1 MHIHIHEFPDSPF
14 LKLTAAEFHAAAAQ
28 AGPIGQGHRL
38 TMGASF
44 ADYAA
49 AAPTV
54 EVLIATPGAVRRL
67 DLTLAP
73 RLRIIQSTAAGVDA
87 LAPFDMIPAGVKLL
101 NNRGVHADRA
111 GEFAIM
117 AMLMLATHMQ
127 EFVADQSAQ
136 RWRRKPSGI
145 VAGKRATIV
154 GVGGLG
160 GGAARR
166 ARQFGIHVT
175 GIRFGVDP
183 HPDCDETRPIA
194 ELDAVLPRTDFLI
207 LACPLTH
214 ATRHLL
220 DARRIALLAPHAGVI
235 NIGRG
240 GLVDQAALIAAL
252 NDHAI
257 AGAVLDVFAQE
268 PIPPGDP
275 VWTAANLIITP
286 HISSDDPDHYNAAT
300 LAMFFANLT
309 TLAEGRDPPTLVDFS
324 KGY

>member
-1 MHIHIHEFPDSPF
+1 MHIYIHEFPDSPF
-14 LKLTAAEFHAAAAQ
+14 LKLTADEFHTAAAL
-28 AGPIGQGHRL
+28 AGSIGQGHQL
-38 TMGASF
+38 TMGTCL

-49 AAPTV
+49 AAPSA
-54 EVLIATPGAVRRL
+54 EALIASPGTVRRL

-73 RLRIIQSTAAGVDA
+73 RLKLIQSTSAGVDA

-117 AMLMLATHMQ
+117 AMLMLTTHMPQ
-127 EFVADQSAQ
+127 LIANQREQ
-136 RWRRKPSGI
+136 RWHRKPSGI
-145 VAGKRATIV
+145 VAGKRVTIV

-166 ARQFGIHVT
+166 AQQFGIHVT
-175 GIRFGVDP
+175 GIRFGADP
-183 HPDCDETRPIA
+183 HPDCNETHPIA
-194 ELDAVLPRTDFLI
+194 ELDAVLPHTDFLL

-220 DARRIALLAPHAGVI
+220 DARRIALLPAHAGVI

-240 GLVDQAALIAAL
+240 GLIDQPALIAAL
-252 NDHAI
+252 NQQAI
-257 AGAVLDVFAQE
+257 AGAMLDVFAQE
-268 PIPPGDP
+268 PIPADDP
-275 VWTAANLIITP
+275 VWTAKNLIITP

-300 LAMFFANLT
+300 LAMFFANLK
-309 TLAEGRDPPTLVDFS
+309 TLAAGQTPPTLVDFS

>member
-14 LKLTAAEFHAAAAQ
+14 LKLTAQEFHEAAAL
-28 AGPIGQGHRL
+28 AGPIGRGHVL
-38 TMGASF
+38 TMGASLEDF
-44 ADYAA
+44 AA
-49 AAPTV
+49 AAPGI

-73 RLRIIQSTAAGVDA
+73 KLRIIQSTAAGVDA
-87 LAPFDMIPAGVKLL
+87 LVPFDMIPAGVKLL

-117 AMLMLATHMQ
+117 AMLMLATHMPQ
-127 EFVADQSAQ
+127 FMADQRAH
-136 RWRRKPSGI
+136 RWHRRPSGI

-175 GIRFGVDP
+175 GIRNGDAP
-183 HPDCDETRPIA
+183 HPDCDETRPIG
-194 ELDAVLPRTDFLI
+194 ELDSVLPTSDFLL
-207 LACPLTH
+207 LACPLTP
-214 ATRHLL
+214 ATRNLL
-220 DARRIALLAPHAGVI
+220 DARRIGLLPRHAGVI

-240 GLVDQAALIAAL
+240 GLVDQPALIAAL
-252 NDHAI
+252 NGQTI
-257 AGAVLDVFAQE
+257 AGAVLDVFAEE
-268 PIPPGDP
+268 PIPAGDP
-275 VWTAANLIITP
+275 VWEARNLMITP

-300 LAMFFANLT
+300 LAKFFDS
-309 TLAEGRDPPTLVDFS
+309 LAALAAGREPATRVDFA

>member
-1 MHIHIHEFPDSPF
+1 MHIHIHEFADSPF
-14 LKLTAAEFHAAAAQ
+14 LKLTAAEFHEAAAL
-28 AGPIGQGHRL
+28 AGAIGQGHSL
-38 TMGASF
+38 TMGATLDDF
-44 ADYAA
+44 AA
-49 AAPTV
+49 AAPTM

-67 DLTLAP
+67 DLTRAP

-87 LAPFDMIPAGVKLL
+87 LVPFDMIPAGVKLL

-117 AMLMLATHMQ
+117 AMLMLAAHMPR
-127 EFVADQSAQ
+127 FATDQRAH
-136 RWRRKPSGI
+136 RWHRRPSGV
-145 VAGKRATIV
+145 VAGRRATIV

-175 GIRFGVDP
+175 GIRNGDAP
-183 HPDCDETRPIA
+183 HPDCDETRTIGD
-194 ELDAVLPRTDFLI
+194 LDAVLPGTDFLL
-207 LACPLTH
+207 LACPLTP

-220 DARRIALLAPHAGVI
+220 DARRIGLLPRHAGVI

-240 GLVDQAALIAAL
+240 GLVDQPALVAAL
-252 NDHAI
+252 NAEAI
-257 AGAVLDVFAQE
+257 AGAVLDVFAEE

-275 VWTAANLIITP
+275 VWEARNLVITP

-309 TLAEGRDPPTLVDFS
+309 ALAEGREPGTVVDFE